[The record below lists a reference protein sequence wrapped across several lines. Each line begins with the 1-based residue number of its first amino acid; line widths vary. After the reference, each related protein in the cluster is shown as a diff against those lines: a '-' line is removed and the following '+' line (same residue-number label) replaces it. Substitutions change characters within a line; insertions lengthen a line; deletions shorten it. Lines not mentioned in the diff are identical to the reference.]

1 METSVLL
8 YSLTLV
14 RIELRRE
21 EGIVFGHFLAKL
33 ALVLLLELAET
44 CSTLKMEMSRSWFD
58 ENSKREAWFLRA
70 KLALFL
76 STSSLHLTAPE
87 VDPALHCISFKTDLH
102 WIGAHNGAKTFLKFS
117 LMIFVIFLGN
127 VEYGFNYS
135 WINLPFF
142 QSVRFTSLHQRSIQ
156 HCTAFPLKLICIG
169 LGHTMGP
176 KHFRSFYVF
185 INDFVVFPEKCIE
198 FGIDLICLF
207 STKLLHL

>member
-102 WIGAHNGAKTFLKFS
+102 WIGAKY
-117 LMIFVIFLGN
+117 V
-127 VEYGFNYS
+127 
-135 WINLPFF
+135 
-142 QSVRFTSLHQRSIQ
+142 
-156 HCTAFPLKLICIG
+156 
-169 LGHTMGP
+169 
-176 KHFRSFYVF
+176 RSFYVF